1 MLRCAHLVSQPTSA
15 YLQHLQTAG
24 VAVEGAAVDKESEEV
39 INTFDWELASL
50 TDCLLEQIQL
60 C

>member
-1 MLRCAHLVSQPTSA
+1 
-15 YLQHLQTAG
+15 LQHLLTAG
-24 VAVEGAAVDKESEEV
+24 VAVEGAAVDEESEEV